1 MAERI
6 EARVTYPQRA
16 VALVLA
22 VVCVVAMFSSS
33 SSHAMSQ
40 SRFPLALA
48 EVLVL
53 GAGLGIGCYGTLVG
67 IGGGPLIVPVL
78 VLCYGWPA
86 RNIVATALLVVFM
99 NALSGTVGYSYQR
112 RIDYQ
117 GGLKF
122 ALAGLPGAVLSG
134 LVHRYWNIRSFDTI
148 FGVFLVGL
156 AIVCAVGAR
165 TVDERQGV
173 TQGPIE
179 AGHRLVS
186 FRDRFGVDYR
196 FGVNDRLGSSLN
208 FGVGFLVGFLG
219 IGGGVLQVPML
230 VYLLR
235 YPVHVATATSHFI
248 TMLSCLYALA
258 PNIAFGNVRFGQAF
272 WMWTGVIV
280 GAQTGAWLAAR
291 LRSQKIMYLFVAL
304 VMVFGLRLIWS

>member
-1 MAERI
+1 VEPTDT
-6 EARVTYPQRA
+6 RVTYPLRA
-16 VALVLA
+16 IALALLVL
-22 VVCVVAMFSSS
+22 CVVAMFSSPS
-33 SSHAMSQ
+33 SQGLTTAGSSLFVAKD
-40 SRFPLALA
+40 L
-48 EVLVL
+48 LVL
-53 GAGLGIGCYGTLVG
+53 AAGLAIGCYGTLVG

-86 RNIVATALLVVFM
+86 RNVVATALLVVFM
-99 NALSGTVGYSYQR
+99 NALSGTLGYSYQR

-148 FGVFLVGL
+148 FGIFLVGL
-156 AIVCAVGAR
+156 AILCAVGAR
-165 TVDERQGV
+165 RVDERQGSAKV
-173 TQGPIE
+173 PIE
-179 AGHRLVS
+179 PGRRRVW
-186 FRDRFGVDYR
+186 FRDRFGIEYR
-196 FGVNDRLGSSLN
+196 FGVDDRLGSSLN
-208 FGVGFLVGFLG
+208 FVVGFLVGFLG

-258 PNIAFGNVRFGQAF
+258 PNIAFGNVRFGEAF
-272 WMWTGVIV
+272 WMWTGVIA
-280 GAQTGAWLAAR
+280 GAQLGAWLAAR
-291 LRSQKIMYLFVAL
+291 LRSQKIMYLFVAIVL
-304 VMVFGLRLIWS
+304 LFGLRLVWS